1 MVRRQLVL
9 ELIACLLIML
19 FLYASI
25 SKFLDFDRHVH
36 DMYNQ
41 PLPHFM
47 RPFLV
52 WGVPF
57 LEIAISIALIF
68 ERSRLAGFYSS
79 LVLMGLFTLYTSTVL
94 LHFFRYVPCSCGG
107 VIRKLSWSQHM
118 VFNLFFVGLALTGII
133 LQRKRSKSNIHSSLK
148 TLSYEKG

>member
-1 MVRRQLVL
+1 MVRRQLWL
-9 ELIACLLIML
+9 ELISCLLMML
-19 FLYASI
+19 FLYASV
-25 SKFLDFDRHVH
+25 SKLMDFDRHVH

-68 ERSRLAGFYSS
+68 EPSRMSGLYAS
-79 LVLMGLFTLYTSTVL
+79 LILMALFTLYTSTVL

-133 LQRKRSKSNIHSSLK
+133 LQRKRSKSIPYSSLK
-148 TLSYEKG
+148 TLSYEKS